1 MSNVIVFPSVR
12 LSPRGRWWYGGRG
25 FKTKEALEATLSA
38 TDKKCIALFAYYRH
52 GSPLTCVD
60 DPLPQHRDGEGTAA

>member
-38 TDKKCIALFAYYRH
+38 TDKSASPFLHTIAMAR
-52 GSPLTCVD
+52 
-60 DPLPQHRDGEGTAA
+60 R